1 MIVHFFVLSLL
12 KAIAL
17 LPFPAIYRLSNGLSF
32 LVYKIIGYRKEVVKD
47 NLRRAFPNYSEKEIS
62 EIAQKF
68 YLHFTDLILEMVKS
82 LRMTEEEAR
91 KRLILKNPELFD
103 QLYSQKKGVI
113 LVWGHYTNFEWM
125 AMAMPLLVPQRCHA
139 VYQPLSNKYF
149 GETVVKIRQQFGLR
163 LYPMKE
169 TYPYMLGNDS
179 SDSLYIFMADQS
191 PSADRIKYST
201 NFFGWKTP
209 VHLGVENL
217 AKKLDLAVVFLY
229 AERVKRG
236 HYELTARLLTED
248 PSSMPEHNLTDL
260 HVAWLE
266 EEIKLKPEDWLWSH
280 KRWKHAKEAVNVS

>member
-1 MIVHFFVLSLL
+1 
-12 KAIAL
+12 
-17 LPFPAIYRLSNGLSF
+17 
-32 LVYKIIGYRKEVVKD
+32 
-47 NLRRAFPNYSEKEIS
+47 
-62 EIAQKF
+62 
-68 YLHFTDLILEMVKS
+68 
-82 LRMTEEEAR
+82 
-91 KRLILKNPELFD
+91 
-103 QLYSQKKGVI
+103 
-113 LVWGHYTNFEWM
+113 
-125 AMAMPLLVPQRCHA
+125 
-139 VYQPLSNKYF
+139 
-149 GETVVKIRQQFGLR
+149 
-163 LYPMKE
+163 MKE